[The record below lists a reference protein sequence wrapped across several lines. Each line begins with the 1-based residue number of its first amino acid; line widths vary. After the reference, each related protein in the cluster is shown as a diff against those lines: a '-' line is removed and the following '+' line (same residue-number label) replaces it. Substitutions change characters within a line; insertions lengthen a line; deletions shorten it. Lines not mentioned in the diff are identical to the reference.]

1 MWEKYLDIF
10 HIWQLL
16 NFPSRGKIRIGAST
30 QPSTTSHLVFSN
42 GFKVLSSENL
52 RNDSGQSLQKL
63 RTIIV
68 FLSLPRRIPQRPSIR
83 RSDITLADWKSDQL
97 GSRATSKKEITQFAR
112 SWDLWFGQQVSFK
125 AEFESSA
132 IINCICKNRN
142 VTNRKL

>member
-42 GFKVLSSENL
+42 GFKVFWSENPQ
-52 RNDSGQSLQKL
+52 NDSGQSLQKL

-68 FLSLPRRIPQRPSIR
+68 FLSLSRRIPQRPSIR

-97 GSRATSKKEITQFAR
+97 GSLHEQEENHPICSLLRSLVWATIYFQRRIWTQR
-112 SWDLWFGQQVSFK
+112 
-125 AEFESSA
+125 
-132 IINCICKNRN
+132 KNQLHLQEQKCDN
-142 VTNRKL
+142 